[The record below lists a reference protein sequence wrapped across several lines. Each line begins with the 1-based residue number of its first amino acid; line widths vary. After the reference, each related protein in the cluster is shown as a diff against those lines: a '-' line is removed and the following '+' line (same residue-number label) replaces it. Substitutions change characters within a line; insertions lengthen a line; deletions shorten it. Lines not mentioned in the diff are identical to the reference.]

1 MTALIRTTSFIG
13 FRELVTELGG
23 DPIRLLERFRV
34 PINLLDEEDAS
45 VQLRTLIELLECAAE
60 ELDCPDF
67 GLRMAEYQDIHIL
80 GPVAIIARSS
90 ATAGQALAE
99 LVRFIGY
106 HSPGIELDL
115 DLTVADAPRMAVD
128 IRLPGVHMQR
138 QMVELSMGVAHNI
151 MRLLFG
157 PSFAA
162 QTVLLSGISPLP
174 QARYR
179 RYFKTSVYDAQPVN
193 AFVLTAAQ
201 LHHRIEQQDPSL
213 HRAMVQYLSH
223 IGAQKSTSLLEQ
235 VNRLIFRL
243 LPTNRCRLV
252 IIAAQLGLHPRLLQR
267 RLAEEG
273 CRFDELVEQVRRNRA
288 EHYLSERHMPMSQ
301 VAGLLGY
308 SEQSV
313 FNRSCKRW
321 FGVTPGEYRRQ
332 LLAR

>member
-1 MTALIRTTSFIG
+1 MTALIRTTSFTG
-13 FRELVTELGG
+13 FRELVTQLGG
-23 DPIRLLERFRV
+23 DPQDYLARFRL
-34 PINLLDEEDAS
+34 PGHLLDEEDAS
-45 VQLRTLIELLECAAE
+45 VPLRTLIELLEYAAQA
-60 ELDCPDF
+60 LDCPDF

-115 DLTVADAPRMAVD
+115 DLSIAGAPRLSVD

-138 QMVELSMGVAHNI
+138 QMIELAMGVAHNI
-151 MRLLFG
+151 MSLLFG
-157 PSFAA
+157 STFAA

-179 RYFKTSVYDAQPVN
+179 RYFKTSVYDAQPAN
-193 AFVLTAAQ
+193 AFVLTDEQ
-201 LHHRIEQQDPSL
+201 LRRRIEQQDPGL
-213 HRAMVQYLSH
+213 HRAMVQYLSNL
-223 IGAQKSTSLLEQ
+223 GSETPVSLVQQ
-235 VNRLIFRL
+235 VERLIFRL

-252 IIAAQLGLHPRLLQR
+252 IIAAQLGVHPRLLQR
-267 RLAEEG
+267 RLAEDG

-313 FNRSCKRW
+313 FNRACKRW
-321 FGVTPGEYRRQ
+321 FGMTPGAYRRQ
-332 LLAR
+332 LLTR

>member
-1 MTALIRTTSFIG
+1 MTALIRTTSFTG
-13 FRELVTELGG
+13 FRELVGQLGG
-23 DPIRLLERFRV
+23 DPLLLLERFRV
-34 PINLLDEEDAS
+34 PIHLLDEEDAS
-45 VQLRTLIELLECAAE
+45 VPLRTLVALLECAAE
-60 ELDCPDF
+60 EFDCPDF

-115 DLTVADAPRMAVD
+115 DLSQADAPRMSVD

-138 QMVELSMGVAHNI
+138 QMVELAMGVAHNI

-157 PSFAA
+157 SSFAA
-162 QTVLLSGISPLP
+162 QSVLLSGISPLP

-179 RYFKTSVYDAQPVN
+179 RYFKTSVYDAQPLN
-193 AFVLTAAQ
+193 AFVLTHEQ
-201 LHHRIEQQDPSL
+201 LGRRIEQQDPSL
-213 HRAMVQYLSH
+213 HRAMVQYLSQ
-223 IGAQKSTSLLEQ
+223 IGAERPVSLVQQ
-235 VNRLIFRL
+235 VERLIFRL
-243 LPTNRCRLV
+243 LPTNRCRLL
-252 IIAAQLGLHPRLLQR
+252 IIAAQLGMHPRLLQR

-321 FGVTPGEYRRQ
+321 FGLTPGEYRRQ
-332 LLAR
+332 LLNG

>member
-1 MTALIRTTSFIG
+1 MTALIRTTSFTG
-13 FRELVTELGG
+13 FRELVSQLGG
-23 DPIRLLERFRV
+23 DPISLLDRFRV

-45 VQLRTLIELLECAAE
+45 VPLRTLVELLECAAE

-115 DLTVADAPRMAVD
+115 DLTVADAPRLSVD
-128 IRLPGVHMQR
+128 IRLPGVHQQR
-138 QMVELSMGVAHNI
+138 QMVELAMGVAHNI

-157 PSFAA
+157 PTFAA
-162 QTVLLSGISPLP
+162 QAILLSGISPLP

-179 RYFKTSVYDAQPVN
+179 RYFKTSVYDAQPAN
-193 AFVLTAAQ
+193 AFVLTQ
-201 LHHRIEQQDPSL
+201 EHLRHRIEQQDPSL
-213 HRAMVQYLSH
+213 HRTMIQYLSQ
-223 IGAQKSTSLLEQ
+223 IGVQTNTSLLEQ

-252 IIAAQLGLHPRLLQR
+252 VIAAQLGMHTRLLQR

-273 CRFDELVEQVRRNRA
+273 FRFDELVEQVRRNRA

-313 FNRSCKRW
+313 LNRSCKRW

-332 LLAR
+332 LLAH